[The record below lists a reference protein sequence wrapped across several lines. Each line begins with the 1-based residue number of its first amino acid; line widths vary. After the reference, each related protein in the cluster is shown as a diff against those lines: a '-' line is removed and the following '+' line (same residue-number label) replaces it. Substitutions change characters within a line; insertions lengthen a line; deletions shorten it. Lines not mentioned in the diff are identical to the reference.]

1 MVYKDIN
8 GFLKEHFDYS
18 DGATTRYIVES
29 GDDKVL
35 MALTSKLY
43 EKILEKYE
51 KIDFSSISRS
61 RGDITKIEKYD
72 SLVECI
78 DIITKLVKEY
88 KEDTKPIDVLSSAM
102 ENIRSRTTMFKKAF
116 TFGSPIPMM
125 TYNTM
130 ALAIVECVSF
140 MIGTCIEY
148 IKVPGAETFQ
158 MALDTVAYNN
168 TKSNVLFE
176 SLIMFNEGC
185 ATGEFDKAMEM
196 CLNQSKV
203 RREAAEVVQVMDD
216 PYLPPEDE
224 GDTPYRPDFGSD
236 VPAEESED
244 KVVVHDNDKEVQ
256 NEMNYE
262 TKKILTQEI
271 KNAAKSPDVAHIR
284 LDDVDDD
291 GNYKGKDDEEKVQHE
306 AEELNMVQ
314 AGGYLISR
322 GFFFI
327 AKFLVPALRNLV
339 YFFFSAKQKRADY
352 YADMAQLVQ
361 MNMMEL
367 QNNSSI
373 DVDRKK
379 KILEKQEKIYQNYM
393 RKKNKYSVD
402 YMVSKKSVEKMIKDD
417 DKKFTAKDVS
427 VDNGTADTSGSIL
440 F

>member
-18 DGATTRYIVES
+18 DGATTKYIVEA

-102 ENIRSRTTMFKKAF
+102 ENLRSRVTMFKKAF

-216 PYLPPEDE
+216 PFLPPEDE
-224 GDTPYRPDFGSD
+224 GDNPYRPDFGSD
-236 VPAEESED
+236 APTEESED
-244 KVVVHDNDKEVQ
+244 KVIVHDNNDTPAPDENINIKTVETPQDAQKE
-256 NEMNYE
+256 
-262 TKKILTQEI
+262 I
-271 KNAAKSPDVAHIR
+271 
-284 LDDVDDD
+284 
-291 GNYKGKDDEEKVQHE
+291 HE
-306 AEELNMVQ
+306 ADELNMVQ

-322 GFFFI
+322 GFLFI

-339 YFFFSAKQKRADY
+339 YFFFSAKQKKADY
-352 YADMAQLVQ
+352 YGDMAQLVQ

-367 QNNSSI
+367 QNNTSI

-379 KILEKQEKIYQNYM
+379 KILERQEKIYQNYM

-402 YMVSKKSVEKMIKDD
+402 YMVSKKSVDKMIKDD
-417 DKKFTAKDVS
+417 DKKFTAKDIS
-427 VDNGTADTSGSIL
+427 ADNNIADTSGSIL